1 MPNKK
6 FSLNVDGEYFEDDGT
21 VVEKAA
27 DGTVMETTASAQQ

>member
-21 VVEKAA
+21 AVQKAA
-27 DGTVMETTASAQQ
+27 GGTVMKTTASAQQ